1 MQREVSIERFDA
13 HKGED
18 WAIMMMANATSGEN
32 GQMIFYRGQMM
43 RRVQLRAV
51 RDVGGALPR
60 AAYFSAVVHGAHRP
74 GIHAEDGDDTP
85 VRAWRAHSLAL
96 YAVPVFTL
104 YSAIV
109 TPVWNTSITKSTE
122 AEACARRGLATK
134 SAGGGGETTRQSARA
149 LPRQHGRA
157 TPAPREKAV

>member
-1 MQREVSIERFDA
+1 V
-13 HKGED
+13 
-18 WAIMMMANATSGEN
+18 
-32 GQMIFYRGQMM
+32 IFYRGQMM

-134 SAGGGGETTRQSARA
+134 SAGGGRNNAETGARPSTPTRASYARA
-149 LPRQHGRA
+149 
-157 TPAPREKAV
+157 REKACRY